1 MRQRQQWTEVGSVES
16 DTQRGTVYTIKMRS
30 GDDLLG
36 CSCMAYRF
44 AKGEKRCKHTDAY
57 AESQGLQ
64 PVSGRVR
71 REVEPIH
78 RVVTK
83 VVTGVVTVKTT
94 TETFTVRPRR
104 GIVLSGGMG

>member
-1 MRQRQQWTEVGSVES
+1 M
-16 DTQRGTVYTIKMRS
+16 
-30 GDDLLG
+30 LG
-36 CSCMAYRF
+36 CSCMSYRF

-57 AESQGLQ
+57 AESQGLR
-64 PVSGRVR
+64 PVNAHVR
-71 REVEPIH
+71 REVEPTH
-78 RVVTK
+78 RVVTR